1 MIKIHQRLLIGL
13 TSVCLLGC
21 EQAEEAS
28 LAECKEYYYYQD
40 GRKINLELS
49 LEQVYL
55 EVKNF
60 EKDSSKRSFTAPY
73 PFLDLAPRA
82 LNFQSSAGLF
92 AEFKPEV
99 TCAQLQQ
106 HVQQLQQDPEIDY
119 VSPCIIMPDGTVQG
133 VMTRFGV
140 TLKPATTHAD
150 VLELVEAHR
159 IKSYYVDTQ
168 NSYFFEVDKTAKGNA
183 LELANQFYETGK
195 FESAEVT
202 LVPLPY

>member
-1 MIKIHQRLLIGL
+1 M
-13 TSVCLLGC
+13 LGC
-21 EQAEEAS
+21 DQAEEAS

-40 GRKINLELS
+40 GQKINLELF

-60 EKDSSKRSFTAPY
+60 EKDSSKRSFIAPH
-73 PFLDLAPRA
+73 PFLELDPRY
-82 LNFQSSAGLF
+82 LSFQSSAGLF

-106 HVQQLQQDPEIDY
+106 HVQQLQQDPEINY

-133 VMTRFGV
+133 IMNSFGV
-140 TLKPATTHAD
+140 TLKPTTTHAD

-168 NSYFFEVDKTAKGNA
+168 NAYFFEVDKTAKGNA
-183 LELANQFYETGK
+183 LELANKFYETGK
-195 FESAEVT
+195 FESAEATFVS
-202 LVPLPY
+202 LPY